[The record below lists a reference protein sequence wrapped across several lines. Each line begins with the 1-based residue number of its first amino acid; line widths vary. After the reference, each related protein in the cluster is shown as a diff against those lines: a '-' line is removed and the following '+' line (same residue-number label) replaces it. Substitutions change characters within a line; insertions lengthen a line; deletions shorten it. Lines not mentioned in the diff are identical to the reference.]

1 MPTQFK
7 HTALLDL
14 TFYICMPLHPTA
26 RVLAIKKW
34 TNSFYITCPFPIHNN
49 NRFIMVL
56 HLVRIRSAYKDLK
69 ICSFY
74 HAHICTHTHTH
85 TTHTHTYTRR
95 HIRTPHPPHLDVH
108 VVPVPQMGQPHS
120 VQSQAAWDE
129 GFTFLRLTTPAQSS
143 GSTV

>member
-1 MPTQFK
+1 
-7 HTALLDL
+7 
-14 TFYICMPLHPTA
+14 MPLHPTA

-74 HAHICTHTHTH
+74 HAHICTHMHTHTH
-85 TTHTHTYTRR
+85 TQHTRTHTHVDTSAPPTPLTLMYTWYLSHRWDSHTLYKARLHGMKASLFFDSR
-95 HIRTPHPPHLDVH
+95 HLHSHLVLQYSH
-108 VVPVPQMGQPHS
+108 QHMKMTQ
-120 VQSQAAWDE
+120 
-129 GFTFLRLTTPAQSS
+129 T
-143 GSTV
+143 STV